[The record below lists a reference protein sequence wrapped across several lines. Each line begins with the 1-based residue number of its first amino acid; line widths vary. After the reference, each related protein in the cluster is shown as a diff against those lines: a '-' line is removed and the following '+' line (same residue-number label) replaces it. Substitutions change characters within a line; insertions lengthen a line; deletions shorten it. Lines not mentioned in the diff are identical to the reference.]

1 MSDLKQI
8 ITRKTLREE
17 AGSTYFGRGLDYF
30 KSGYVKKLEVH
41 GNRIEG
47 SVRGSRLYHC
57 SIECDIDADS
67 LFGECS
73 CPLGDDGEFCKHLV
87 ALGLAFINGF
97 ETPAPSRKQPDFK
110 LAKFL
115 RERSREELVAL
126 LNGASKQYPDLLEY
140 FRMSYLPAASEAL
153 QKELTLKI
161 DRLLELAEECDYED
175 CYDYDEQYKIEQDE
189 ERLRQEL
196 KQLTDTMER
205 MFSGTHAAMVMEL
218 AEYAIKE
225 AVRRDLQSEDSCAGL
240 ISEMLSFYFKAVKKG
255 LGKAADVAEN
265 MIEWEPLDS
274 WGAMSQVGRYFM
286 DAPARIEKAWNTAA
300 LHLWRK
306 MPVLGMKDQR
316 MTSTQRAII
325 EKRLLQY
332 ARINSDSELELEI
345 LQHNQSTEEHVLAL
359 GKLLIRLN
367 RREELPDYLREAF
380 RHFPHSCDIR
390 QSLVEELVHVKKY
403 SEAMEIAWRYFE
415 ENPNCSGGYQF
426 LRSAARSSRQGGEF
440 LEKALAYVETYFEK
454 NQDGIASRS
463 TRIDILICEKEY
475 GRALEIA
482 ESGLCSHDSLFR
494 LASALSKT
502 QPDASARLVKR
513 PLEQF
518 LKEAGDKFYEKS
530 VAALKLYRQYL
541 VAAGHPEQFQAECLA
556 IREQQKK
563 RRKFIALLD
572 QAKL

>member
-1 MSDLKQI
+1 MSDLKKI
-8 ITRKTLREE
+8 VTRKALREE
-17 AGSTYFGRGLDYF
+17 AGTTYFGRGLDYF

-47 SVRGSRLYHC
+47 SVRGNRLYHC
-57 SIECDIDADS
+57 SIECDIDADG
-67 LFGECS
+67 FYGECS

-87 ALGLAFINGF
+87 ALGLAFVNGF
-97 ETPAPSRKQPDFK
+97 ETPAPSAKQPDFK

-115 RERSREELVAL
+115 QERSREELVAL
-126 LNGASKQYPDLLEY
+126 LNGAAKQYPDLLEY
-140 FRMSYLPAASEAL
+140 FRMSYLPEASEAL
-153 QKELTLKI
+153 RKELTQKI

-175 CYDYDEQYKIEQDE
+175 CYDYDEQYEIEQDE

-196 KQLTDTMER
+196 KQLTDTMAR
-205 MFSGTHAAMVMEL
+205 MFSGTNAAMVMEL
-218 AEYAIKE
+218 AEYAIEE
-225 AVRRDLQSEDSCAGL
+225 AIRRDLQSEDACAGL
-240 ISEMLSFYFKAVKKG
+240 ISEMLSFYFKAVKRG
-255 LGKAADVAEN
+255 LGKTADIAEN

-274 WGAMSQVGRYFM
+274 WGAMSQVGRYLM
-286 DAPARIEKAWNTAA
+286 EAPARIEKAWNTAA
-300 LHLWRK
+300 LRLWRE

-316 MTSTQRAII
+316 MTSTQRSII

-332 ARINSDSELELEI
+332 ARINSDSGLELEI

-359 GKLLIRLN
+359 GELLIRLN

-380 RHFPHSCDIR
+380 RHFPRSCDIR
-390 QSLVEELVHVKKY
+390 QNLVEELVHVKKY

-426 LRSAARSSRQGGEF
+426 LHSAARSCRQGREF
-440 LEKALAYVETYFEK
+440 LEKALAYIEK
-454 NQDGIASRS
+454 NRDGIASRS

-475 GRALEIA
+475 ARALEIA

-494 LASALSKT
+494 LASALAKT
-502 QPDASARLVKR
+502 RPNASARLVKR

-518 LKEAGDKFYEKS
+518 LKEVGDKFYEKS

-556 IREQQKK
+556 IRQQYKK

-572 QAKL
+572 RAKL

>member
-332 ARINSDSELELEI
+332 APKSKQYDKIPAGIPS
-345 LQHNQSTEEHVLAL
+345 
-359 GKLLIRLN
+359 LIAI
-367 RREELPDYLREAF
+367 P
-380 RHFPHSCDIR
+380 I
-390 QSLVEELVHVKKY
+390 
-403 SEAMEIAWRYFE
+403 
-415 ENPNCSGGYQF
+415 
-426 LRSAARSSRQGGEF
+426 
-440 LEKALAYVETYFEK
+440 
-454 NQDGIASRS
+454 
-463 TRIDILICEKEY
+463 
-475 GRALEIA
+475 
-482 ESGLCSHDSLFR
+482 
-494 LASALSKT
+494 
-502 QPDASARLVKR
+502 PDAS
-513 PLEQF
+513 EI
-518 LKEAGDKFYEKS
+518 
-530 VAALKLYRQYL
+530 L
-541 VAAGHPEQFQAECLA
+541 VAENNNGAYIWRVEKYTKGENQTFIFVDLYDFDLNASE
-556 IREQQKK
+556 
-563 RRKFIALLD
+563 RKFDFILTQIIKSNPA
-572 QAKL
+572 APKKENIVI